1 MKPIRLEIEGLNSFC
16 ERQSIDFTAVLQEG
30 IFGIF
35 GNTGSGKSTI
45 LAAIAL
51 ALDSRTQKNNK
62 KDEYVNCK
70 SKKAAVSFTF
80 EILCE
85 GRRRTFEFVREIF
98 PGKRAGNAFAL
109 SLIHI

>member
-45 LAAIAL
+45 LDAIAL
-51 ALDSRTQKNNK
+51 ALYSRTQKNNK
-62 KDEYVNCK
+62 KERIRQLQVQKGGGFLYV
-70 SKKAAVSFTF
+70 
-80 EILCE
+80 
-85 GRRRTFEFVREIF
+85 
-98 PGKRAGNAFAL
+98 
-109 SLIHI
+109 

>member
-45 LAAIAL
+45 LDAIAL
-51 ALDSRTQKNNK
+51 ALYSRTQKNNK

-70 SKKAAVSFTF
+70 SKKAAVSVMF
-80 EILCE
+80 EI
-85 GRRRTFEFVREIF
+85 
-98 PGKRAGNAFAL
+98 
-109 SLIHI
+109 